1 MFANAMA
8 RTDVMPVGCATGT
21 TGINIVKQR
30 KIDTADVPSPARE
43 IPKNRIGASVYAPG
57 PSKNNDEVVTA
68 DSAVM
73 NADNNSIEDLEEL
86 LEVNPDEVESRE
98 EIEAPSHALGEDES
112 VSNLDL
118 RQKALEK
125 TENTWE
131 QGGKQE
137 APTNNQEKLC

>member
-8 RTDVMPVGCATGT
+8 RTDVMPLGCATGT

-30 KIDTADVPSPARE
+30 KIDTADVPSPTRE

-57 PSKNNDEVVTA
+57 PSRNNDEVVTA

-125 TENTWE
+125 TETPGNRE
-131 QGGKQE
+131 ENKK
-137 APTNNQEKLC
+137 PP